1 MSEEKNIN
9 LVLKNPDDYDKPILT
24 IGGIVSQVKRFFV
37 LWIVVSIV
45 AALITGCCAFL
56 LGRSA
61 ATAKAMVEFTF
72 DGIEKGKD
80 PAGNEF
86 EIQQIKSPA
95 VIEGALDA
103 LMYPDDE
110 VDVDSLR
117 NNIKIESVTP
127 SDAIDK
133 MAAYKSV
140 FDIGNSAA
148 MNAVEEML
156 DVSVYPTRFIIT
168 LDLKAAKISKDDGAR
183 VLDAI
188 LDSYKRYFY
197 ETYGYNRAL
206 GSAVLAI
213 DYHDYDYER
222 AIDVFDSTLE
232 SAQKYVGSLA
242 NQDSTSFRSTT
253 TGYSFSDLSS
263 AIGTLR
269 SEDLGWISSY
279 VTINNVTKDKELLL
293 INYQYRI
300 DNLKRQRTAAQ
311 SNLES
316 VEASIEK
323 YQKDTVM
330 VMAGANSETANLTLS
345 QASPQ
350 YDQMIDRK
358 LATQAEIAE
367 CTKDIDYYE
376 GRIESL
382 NQSTGSTSKA
392 QMELLDAELDKL
404 YEKTNNILNLVE
416 STADEFFANVAF
428 ANAYSIIV
436 PSSVENDYSLPN
448 IVLIIAVVEIV
459 IFLAFAMIIVVRAFA
474 NQYNENNGV
483 VTVKKA
489 AKAEAS
495 KAEEEAEDEADEEKE
510 QKKSNKNKK

>member
-1 MSEEKNIN
+1 
-9 LVLKNPDDYDKPILT
+9 
-24 IGGIVSQVKRFFV
+24 
-37 LWIVVSIV
+37 
-45 AALITGCCAFL
+45 
-56 LGRSA
+56 
-61 ATAKAMVEFTF
+61 
-72 DGIEKGKD
+72 
-80 PAGNEF
+80 
-86 EIQQIKSPA
+86 
-95 VIEGALDA
+95 
-103 LMYPDDE
+103 
-110 VDVDSLR
+110 
-117 NNIKIESVTP
+117 
-127 SDAIDK
+127 
-133 MAAYKSV
+133 
-140 FDIGNSAA
+140 
-148 MNAVEEML
+148 ML

-168 LDLKAAKISKDDGAR
+168 LDLKNAKINKDDGAR

-206 GSAVLAI
+206 GSAVLAV

-232 SAQKYVGSLA
+232 SAQKYVSALA

-345 QASPQ
+345 QSSPQ

-382 NQSTGSTSKA
+382 NQSTGSTSKS

-448 IVLIIAVVEIV
+448 IVLIIAIVEIV
-459 IFLAFAMIIVVRAFA
+459 IFLVFAMIIVVRAFA
-474 NQYNENNGV
+474 NQYNENNGIV
-483 VTVKKA
+483 SVKKA

-495 KAEEEAEDEADEEKE
+495 KAEEAEDEADEEKE

>member
-24 IGGIVSQVKRFFV
+24 ISGIVREVKRIFV
-37 LWIVVSIV
+37 LWLVISIV
-45 AALITGCCAFL
+45 AAFVTGCCTFF

-61 ATAKAMVEFTF
+61 ATAQAMVEFTF
-72 DGIEKGKD
+72 EGIEQGKD

-86 EIQQIKSPA
+86 EIQKIKAPA
-95 VIEGALDA
+95 VIEDALDV
-103 LMYPDDE
+103 LQLPDEE
-110 VDVDSLR
+110 VTVDSIR
-117 NNIKIESVTP
+117 DNIKIQSVTP
-127 SDAIDK
+127 SDAIDR

-140 FDIGNSAA
+140 FDIGNNAA

-168 LDLKAAKISKDDGAR
+168 LDLKASHISKDDGAR
-183 VLDAI
+183 VLDAV

-232 SAQKYVGSLA
+232 SAQKYVSALA
-242 NQDSTSFRSTT
+242 NQDSTSFRSTN

-269 SEDLGWISSY
+269 TEDLGWISSY

-300 DNLKRQRTAAQ
+300 DNLKRQRTAAK

-316 VEASIEK
+316 VEASIEA

-345 QASPQ
+345 QSSPQ
-350 YDQMIDRK
+350 YDDMINRK

-376 GRIESL
+376 SRIESL
-382 NQSTGSTSKA
+382 NQSTGKTSKS
-392 QMELLDAELDKL
+392 QMELLDAELDAL
-404 YEKTNNILNLVE
+404 YEKTNNILTLVE
-416 STADEFFANVAF
+416 TTADEFYENVAF

-448 IVLIIAVVEIV
+448 IVLIVAVVEIV
-459 IFLAFAMIIVVRAFA
+459 IFLVFAMIAVCRAFA
-474 NQYNENNGV
+474 DQYNKNNGI
-483 VTVKKA
+483 VKVN
-489 AKAEAS
+489 AS
-495 KAEEEAEDEADEEKE
+495 SGNDDEKEEK
-510 QKKSNKNKK
+510 KNKGNNKKEEK

>member
-24 IGGIVSQVKRFFV
+24 IAGIVREIKRVFV
-37 LWIVVSIV
+37 LWIVVSVVV
-45 AALITGCCAFL
+45 ALVTGCCTFL
-56 LGRSA
+56 LGSSA
-61 ATAKAMVEFTF
+61 ATAQAMVEFTF

-86 EIQQIKSPA
+86 EVQQIKSPI

-103 LMYPDDE
+103 LMLPDEE
-110 VDVDSLR
+110 VTVDSIR
-117 NNIKIESVTP
+117 NNIKIESVMP
-127 SDAIDK
+127 SDAIDR

-140 FDIGNSAA
+140 FDIGNNAA

-168 LDLKAAKISKDDGAR
+168 LDLKKAKIDKGDGAR
-183 VLDAI
+183 VLDAV

-232 SAQKYVGSLA
+232 SAQKYVSALA

-263 AIGTLR
+263 ALGTLR

-279 VTINNVTKDKELLL
+279 VTVNNVTKDKDMLLTF
-293 INYQYRI
+293 YQYTI
-300 DNLKRQRTAAQ
+300 DNLKRKRTAAK

-316 VEASIEK
+316 VEASIES

-330 VMAGANSETANLTLS
+330 VMAGANTETANLTLS
-345 QASPQ
+345 QSSPQ

-367 CTKDIDYYE
+367 CTKEIDYYE

-382 NQSTGSTSKA
+382 KSNSGSSTKA
-392 QMELLDAELDKL
+392 QRETLDAQLDLL
-404 YEKTNNILNLVE
+404 YEKTNNILELVE
-416 STADEFFANVAF
+416 KTADEFYENVAF
-428 ANAYSIIV
+428 TNAYSIIV

-448 IVLIIAVVEIV
+448 IIVIIAVVEIIV
-459 IFLAFAMIIVVRAFA
+459 FLAFGMVIICRAFVE
-474 NQYNENNGV
+474 QYNKNNGI
-483 VTVKKA
+483 VKVKNT
-489 AKAEAS
+489 S
-495 KAEEEAEDEADEEKE
+495 SDNEEKE
-510 QKKSNKNKK
+510 EKKTKDNKKEEKK

>member
-37 LWIVVSIV
+37 LWIVVSMV

-86 EIQQIKSPA
+86 EIQQIKSPT

-459 IFLAFAMIIVVRAFA
+459 IFLAFAMVIVVRAFA

>member
-1 MSEEKNIN
+1 
-9 LVLKNPDDYDKPILT
+9 
-24 IGGIVSQVKRFFV
+24 
-37 LWIVVSIV
+37 
-45 AALITGCCAFL
+45 
-56 LGRSA
+56 
-61 ATAKAMVEFTF
+61 
-72 DGIEKGKD
+72 
-80 PAGNEF
+80 
-86 EIQQIKSPA
+86 
-95 VIEGALDA
+95 
-103 LMYPDDE
+103 
-110 VDVDSLR
+110 
-117 NNIKIESVTP
+117 
-127 SDAIDK
+127 
-133 MAAYKSV
+133 
-140 FDIGNSAA
+140 
-148 MNAVEEML
+148 
-156 DVSVYPTRFIIT
+156 
-168 LDLKAAKISKDDGAR
+168 
-183 VLDAI
+183 
-188 LDSYKRYFY
+188 
-197 ETYGYNRAL
+197 
-206 GSAVLAI
+206 
-213 DYHDYDYER
+213 
-222 AIDVFDSTLE
+222 
-232 SAQKYVGSLA
+232 
-242 NQDSTSFRSTT
+242 
-253 TGYSFSDLSS
+253 
-263 AIGTLR
+263 
-269 SEDLGWISSY
+269 
-279 VTINNVTKDKELLL
+279 
-293 INYQYRI
+293 
-300 DNLKRQRTAAQ
+300 
-311 SNLES
+311 
-316 VEASIEK
+316 
-323 YQKDTVM
+323 M

-382 NQSTGSTSKA
+382 NKSTGSTSKA

-459 IFLAFAMIIVVRAFA
+459 IFLAFAMVIVVRAFA

>member
-1 MSEEKNIN
+1 MIAA
-9 LVLKNPDDYDKPILT
+9 
-24 IGGIVSQVKRFFV
+24 IV
-37 LWIVVSIV
+37 
-45 AALITGCCAFL
+45 TGCGTFL
-56 LGRSA
+56 LGSTA

-72 DGIEKGKD
+72 DGIERGKD

-86 EIQQIKSPA
+86 EIQQIKSPS

-117 NNIKIESVTP
+117 NNIKIQSVTP

-140 FDIGNSAA
+140 FDIGNNAA

-232 SAQKYVGSLA
+232 SAQKYVSALA

-279 VTINNVTKDKELLL
+279 ITVNNVTKDKDMLLTF
-293 INYQYRI
+293 YQYTI
-300 DNLKRQRTAAQ
+300 DNLKRKRTAAK

-345 QASPQ
+345 QSSPQ

-367 CTKDIDYYE
+367 CTKEIDYYE

-382 NQSTGSTSKA
+382 KSNSGSSTKA
-392 QMELLDAELDKL
+392 QMETLDAQLDSL
-404 YEKTNNILNLVE
+404 YQKTNNILELVE
-416 STADEFFANVAF
+416 TTADEFYENVAF
-428 ANAYSIIV
+428 TNAYSIIV
-436 PSSVENDYSLPN
+436 PSTVENDYSLPN
-448 IVLIIAVVEIV
+448 IVVIIAVVEIL
-459 IFLAFAMIIVVRAFA
+459 IFLIFAMVILARAFT
-474 NQYNENNGV
+474 NQYNLNNGIIPV
-483 VTVKKA
+483 SKTKSADVK
-489 AKAEAS
+489 
-495 KAEEEAEDEADEEKE
+495 DDEEKSE
-510 QKKSNKNKK
+510 KKNNSKAKKEDK

>member
-24 IGGIVSQVKRFFV
+24 LGGILSQVKRFFV
-37 LWIVVSIV
+37 LWIVISMIAAIV
-45 AALITGCCAFL
+45 TGCGTFL
-56 LGRSA
+56 LGSTA

-72 DGIEKGKD
+72 DGIERGKD

-103 LMYPDDE
+103 LMYADDE

-140 FDIGNSAA
+140 FDIGNNAA

-232 SAQKYVGSLA
+232 SAQKYVSALA

-279 VTINNVTKDKELLL
+279 VTVNNVTKDKDMLLTF
-293 INYQYRI
+293 YQYTI
-300 DNLKRQRTAAQ
+300 DNLKRKRTAAE
-311 SNLES
+311 SNLKS

-345 QASPQ
+345 QSSPQ

-367 CTKDIDYYE
+367 CTKEIDYYE

-382 NQSTGSTSKA
+382 KSNAGSATKT
-392 QMELLDAELDKL
+392 QMETLDAQLDSL
-404 YEKTNNILNLVE
+404 YQKTNNILELVE
-416 STADEFFANVAF
+416 TTADEFYENVAF
-428 ANAYSIIV
+428 TNAYSIIV
-436 PSSVENDYSLPN
+436 PSTVENEYSLPN
-448 IVLIIAVVEIV
+448 VVIIIAVVEIL
-459 IFLAFAMIIVVRAFA
+459 IFLIFAMMILVRAFT
-474 NQYNENNGV
+474 NQYNINNGITPV
-483 VTVKKA
+483 SKTKA
-489 AKAEAS
+489 ADVKAD
-495 KAEEEAEDEADEEKE
+495 DE
-510 QKKSNKNKK
+510 KSENKNDSKSKKGDK